1 MIKNDEYKECFNSF
15 EDCIIKEYFYYYN
28 DTCFKDNCTSDK
40 ISLGSL
46 TDNNR
51 KNKII
56 NHLNLIDS
64 SINDGFVFVIVLIIK
79 LI

>member
-46 TDNNR
+46 
-51 KNKII
+51 
-56 NHLNLIDS
+56 
-64 SINDGFVFVIVLIIK
+64 LIIIVK
-79 LI
+79 IK